1 MSSYS
6 PVIDAIRKHDAVIA
20 NMVNSFGKLRF
31 RANKANVHLIEP
43 HTILECLNKALKSG
57 VLSGPGEGAVRD
69 ARLAIAEAL
78 TGKDP
83 SSDG

>member
-6 PVIDAIRKHDAVIA
+6 PVIDAIKKHDAVVA

-31 RANKANVHLIEP
+31 RANKGNVHMIEP
-43 HTILECLNKALKSG
+43 HTILECLNRALKSG

-78 TGKDP
+78 NVKDTP
-83 SSDG
+83 SE